1 MMDYK
6 ANRAQ
11 SLITPFECEHESAFI
26 LAGMGTGKTA
36 ATLDYIHALLTLG
49 LDKGA
54 LIVAPKAVSI
64 LSWPAEVKKWAKWSD
79 LRVAMLRDDITP
91 WVKGS
96 ADVYITNYEQLDKL
110 GKKAPCGTVI
120 FDESWM
126 AKNASA
132 KRINRFRKN
141 LGHAFN
147 RRVGLNGTPRPN
159 CVSEIFAQVRLLD
172 GGKRLGSKWT
182 KFIEEN
188 FDKNKWTYKITPRP
202 GVEDEIY
209 AKIADM
215 TLILKSS
222 DYLDLVPITFVDV
235 YVDLPPSARAHYD
248 EMEKNAITMLDSGE
262 IVGLTGAAVL
272 GKLMQMASGCVYDT
286 ERSVHVIHSAKTDAL
301 KDLLKEGNMLTLTA
315 YVHECDNVVEQ
326 AGAVKF
332 STDLIAE
339 WDRGEIPHMV
349 SNYVRVAAGL
359 NLQAG
364 GCHIT
369 WMTLPFSPLY
379 YEQANARLHR
389 TGQTEP
395 VTVYRIIARNTVDEA
410 VVETLRNKT
419 QSQEDMLDHE
429 AFQAFHALNVLTNL
443 KKMRQ

>member
-1 MMDYK
+1 MDYTPNK
-6 ANRAQ
+6 AQ
-11 SLITPFECEHESAFI
+11 SLITPFECGHNAAFI

-36 ATLDYIHALLTLG
+36 ATLDYIKALLTL
-49 LDKGA
+49 DIDTGA
-54 LIVAPKAVSI
+54 LIVAPKNVSI
-64 LSWPAEVKKWAKWSD
+64 LSWPAEIRKWKQWSD

-96 ADVYITNYEQLDKL
+96 ADVYIINYDQLDKL
-110 GKKAPCGTVI
+110 GKKAPCKTAI

-126 AKNASA
+126 AKNPAA
-132 KRINRFRKN
+132 KRINRFRRN
-141 LGHAFN
+141 LAHAFE

-159 CVSEIFAQVRLLD
+159 CVSELFAQVRLLD
-172 GGKRLGSKWT
+172 GGKHLGAKWT
-182 KFIEEN
+182 KFIDEFFN
-188 FDKNKWTYKITPRP
+188 KNKWTYKITPRP
-202 GVEDEIY
+202 GAEAEIY
-209 AKIADM
+209 KRIADM

-235 YVDLPPSARAHYD
+235 YVDLPPTARKHYD
-248 EMEKNAITMLDSGE
+248 EMEKSAITMLDAGE
-262 IVGLTGAAVL
+262 IVGLSGAAVL
-272 GKLMQMASGCVYDT
+272 GKLMQIASGCVYDAD
-286 ERSVHVIHSAKTDAL
+286 RKVHTIHKAKLEAL
-301 KDLLKEGNMLTLTA
+301 KELLKEGNMLTLTA
-315 YVHECDNVVEQ
+315 YVHECDKIVEEV
-326 AGAVKF
+326 GAVKF
-332 STDLIAE
+332 TTDLIPS

-349 SNYVRVAAGL
+349 SNYVRVASGL

-395 VTVYRIIARNTVDEA
+395 VTVYRVIARDTVDEA

-419 QSQEDMLDHE
+419 QSQDDMLDHE
-429 AFQAFHALNVLTNL
+429 AFHAVNVLTTL